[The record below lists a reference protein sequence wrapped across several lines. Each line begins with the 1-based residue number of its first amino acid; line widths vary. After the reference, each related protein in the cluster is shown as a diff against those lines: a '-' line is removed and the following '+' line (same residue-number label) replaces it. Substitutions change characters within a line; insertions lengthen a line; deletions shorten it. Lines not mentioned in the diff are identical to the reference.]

1 MYIYIHMYL
10 YTLYSPIAL
19 WPYIH
24 LYTTTIQHVHHVI
37 RGRIRCGDGSRPMT
51 CHEMRSHHEMRSIQ
65 FDDIT
70 CHKWMTRSLDHNI
83 YVYIYIYIY
92 IYVYTCMYMYIHMYP
107 YSPLYP

>member
-1 MYIYIHMYL
+1 MAL
-10 YTLYSPIAL
+10 YTPI
-19 WPYIH
+19 YH
-24 LYTTTIQHVHHVI
+24 HYTTCTSCDKRSYKMWGWVQT
-37 RGRIRCGDGSRPMT
+37 MT
-51 CHEMRSHHEMRSIQ
+51 CHEMRSYHEMRSIQ